1 MKLIIKGKNK
11 VKEYQIKKLENGLGK
26 KQEREFERNFF
37 FFCKILIYP
46 QLFFFAK
53 I

>member
-37 FFCKILIYP
+37 FCKILIYP